1 MARHTMS
8 FDRIAPHY
16 RWMERVLAGGKL
28 QRCRCTFLDRVPV
41 PRRILMAG
49 EGHGRALVE
58 CRRRFPSA
66 QVTYLD
72 SSVGMHA
79 AARRA
84 LAASGVGVEAIEF
97 VRADVLEWRPAAAA
111 YDLVVTNFF
120 LDCFGPSA
128 LDAVVQ
134 NLAGACRPESDWLVA
149 DFQTARGWLAG
160 LRSRMILGVMYAF
173 FRRVT
178 ALPARTWSPPDPA
191 LRRAGFGLL
200 ARREEDWGLL
210 SSSWWRRGPGR

>member
-1 MARHTMS
+1 MS

-28 QRCRCTFLDRVPV
+28 QRCRCSFLDHVPV
-41 PRRILMAG
+41 PQRILMAG

-58 CRRRFPSA
+58 CRRRFSSA

-72 SSVGMHA
+72 SSAGMHA
-79 AARRA
+79 AAHRA

-97 VRADVLEWRPAAAA
+97 VRADVLEWRPAAAV

-120 LDCFGPSA
+120 LDCFGPLA

-134 NLAGACRPESDWLVA
+134 HLAGACRPNCDWLLA
-149 DFQTARGWLAG
+149 DFQVAHGRFSG
-160 LRSRMILGVMYAF
+160 LRSRMILAVMYAF

-178 ALPARTWSPPDPA
+178 ALPAQTLSPPDPA
-191 LRRAGFGLL
+191 LLRAGFGLL
-200 ARREEDWGLL
+200 VRREQDWGLL
-210 SSSWWRRGPGR
+210 SSSWWRRGTAR